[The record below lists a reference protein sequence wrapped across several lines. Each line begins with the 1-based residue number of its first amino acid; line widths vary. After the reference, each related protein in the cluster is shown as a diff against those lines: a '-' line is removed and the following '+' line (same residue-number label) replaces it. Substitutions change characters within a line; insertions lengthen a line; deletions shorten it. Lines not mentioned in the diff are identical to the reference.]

1 MAFDWSQYLVLAEE
15 LAEQPGNEAALRSA
29 VSRAYYAAFCLAREH
44 LLHTTELF
52 GSRSRRP
59 RLSHRTVWLTY
70 QRDVDRRIG
79 MDGNRLR
86 ELRNLVDYED
96 VVPNLDNA
104 VRSALSTSR
113 RILASLDELP

>member
-1 MAFDWSQYLVLAEE
+1 MAFDWSQYLVLAEA

-29 VSRAYYAAFCLAREH
+29 VSRAYYAAFCLARAH
-44 LLHTTELF
+44 LLNTHESF
-52 GSRSRRP
+52 GSRPRRP

-79 MDGNRLR
+79 QDGNRLR

-96 VVPNLDNA
+96 VVSDLDDA

-113 RILASLDELP
+113 RILASLDELS

>member
-1 MAFDWSQYLVLAEE
+1 MAFDWSQYLALAED
-15 LAEQPGNEAALRSA
+15 LAVQPDNEAALRSA

-44 LLHTTELF
+44 LLNTNKLF

-86 ELRNLVDYED
+86 DLRNLADYED

-113 RILASLDELP
+113 RILTSLNELS

>member
-1 MAFDWSQYLVLAEE
+1 MVFDWSQYLALAEE
-15 LAEQPGNEAALRSA
+15 LAEQKDNEAALRSA

-44 LLHTTELF
+44 LLNTNMLF
-52 GSRSRRP
+52 RSRPRRP
-59 RLSHRTVWLTY
+59 RLSHQTVWLTY
-70 QRDVDRRIG
+70 RRDVDRRIG
-79 MDGNRLR
+79 IDGNRLR

-113 RILASLDELP
+113 RILASLHELS

>member
-1 MAFDWSQYLVLAEE
+1 MVFDWSQYLVLAEE
-15 LAEQPGNEAALRSA
+15 LAEQKDNEAALRST

-44 LLHTTELF
+44 LLNTNMLF
-52 GSRSRRP
+52 RSRPRRP
-59 RLSHRTVWLTY
+59 RLSHQTVWLTY
-70 QRDVDRRIG
+70 RRDVDRRIG

-96 VVPNLDNA
+96 VVPDLNNV

-113 RILASLDELP
+113 RILASLDKLS

>member
-1 MAFDWSQYLVLAEE
+1 MVFDWSQYLVLAEE
-15 LAEQPGNEAALRSA
+15 LAEQKDNEAALRSA

-44 LLHTTELF
+44 LLNTNMLF
-52 GSRSRRP
+52 RSRLHRP
-59 RLSHRTVWLTY
+59 RLSHQTVWLTY
-70 QRDVDRRIG
+70 SRNVDRRIG

-104 VRSALSTSR
+104 VRSALSMSR
-113 RILASLDELP
+113 RILASLDKLS

>member
-15 LAEQPGNEAALRSA
+15 IAEQPGNEAALRSA

-44 LLHTTELF
+44 LLNTNKLF
-52 GSRSRRP
+52 GSKPRRP
-59 RLSHRTVWLTY
+59 RLSHQTVWLTY
-70 QRDVDRRIG
+70 GRDVDRRIG
-79 MDGNRLR
+79 VDGNRLR

-96 VVPNLDNA
+96 MVPNLDNA

-113 RILASLDELP
+113 RILASLDELS

>member
-1 MAFDWSQYLVLAEE
+1 MAFDWSQYLLLAEA
-15 LAEQPGNEAALRSA
+15 LAEQKDNEAALRSA

-44 LLHTTELF
+44 LLNTHILYR
-52 GSRSRRP
+52 SRPRRP

-70 QRDVDRRIG
+70 QRDIDLRIG

-96 VVPNLDNA
+96 AVPELDNA

-113 RILASLDELP
+113 ILASLDELS

>member
-1 MAFDWSQYLVLAEE
+1 MVFDWSQYLVLAEA
-15 LAEQPGNEAALRSA
+15 LATQPDNEAALRSA
-29 VSRAYYAAFCLAREH
+29 VSRAYYAAFCSAREY
-44 LLHTTELF
+44 LLNTNMLF
-52 GSRSRRP
+52 GRRPRRP
-59 RLSHRTVWLTY
+59 RLSHRAVWHTY

-96 VVPNLDNA
+96 VVPDLENA

>member
-15 LAEQPGNEAALRSA
+15 LAEQKDNEAALRSA

-44 LLHTTELF
+44 LLNTNMLF
-52 GSRSRRP
+52 RSGSRRP

-70 QRDVDRRIG
+70 RRDIDRRIG

-96 VVPNLDNA
+96 VVPDLNNV

-113 RILASLDELP
+113 RILASLDKLS